1 MVYDWEAVNKAFAY
15 AQYAAQFLQLVLTPS
30 HPYQVTVLLLIK
42 QEVRKEN
49 QKKTKLCDFFEMP
62 AELLPIRC
70 ESAGSVLSGYGSS
83 TTGRIFLSSVFDSN
97 FKELKYEKQTFVYNS
112 VDCCSFCG
120 FRCPRGKTGRFV
132 GEEEAVNAEMS
143 ANDNSE
149 LQGGAILNSG
159 KLTVA
164 DGVVFNGNAGSV
176 GGAVSTVDAS
186 GAAVIGDNVSFI
198 GNTSAMQGGAYHNQ
212 RATSTI
218 GDNAKFHN
226 NTAIGYGGGA
236 VYQDTD
242 GREAVLTIGDNAE
255 FKGNK
260 SETSHGGAVMNFN
273 AGDKAEIT
281 IGKNAVFSG
290 NSAGKT
296 GGAVANW
303 GGSMRLGEGASFAE
317 NRAATDGGAVYNAN
331 YGGKNAEM
339 TIAGVSVFENNE
351 ATGLGG
357 AVYNDGKLN
366 MGGAVFS
373 GNKAGGKLNDVYNAG
388 ELNFTG
394 DVTLDGGIAGN
405 GTTTFAKDTVLTVKT
420 GTTTISNDVVNK
432 GATLSLVFANGYAG
446 GEYDLIT
453 EEGSLDK
460 EFNIAQNALYNIK
473 ANENGSYTIS
483 KKTAGDFVA
492 STGAN
497 VNQANTISA
506 VAGSK
511 TGSAR
516 FDAVAERIGGLI
528 QSAHAS
534 DVQTALNAATALAP
548 EVAPMVTQSES
559 QTVNQVFG
567 AVSTRLSGGAIAA
580 AGEAGA
586 EGVSSG
592 DNVFERVAMW
602 IQGMFN
608 RSELDDTAKT
618 KGFDAD
624 SAGVAMGLEKRVNDQ
639 VKLGIGYAYTNTD
652 IDGFMRSTDVD
663 THTAILYGEYK
674 PSAWFVNGVVSYGWS
689 DYSESKNV
697 AGYNVNADY
706 DATSLGL
713 QAMTGYEMQVK
724 GFNLTPEAGLR
735 YVHTSQDAYTDT
747 VDQRVSAN
755 DSDILTGVIGAK
767 ADREFTLENEMTLRP
782 EVRVALTYDMFN
794 DAGGSVVTLANGAA
808 YRVDGEALDRFGV
821 ELGAGLTAEVN
832 DNVELSLRYEGQFR
846 DDYTDHTGLL
856 NAKYKF

>member
-1 MVYDWEAVNKAFAY
+1 MKNRLLFTTALIAAAFAVSD
-15 AQYAAQFLQLVLTPS
+15 ARAERLV
-30 HPYQVTVLLLIK
+30 V
-42 QEVRKEN
+42 
-49 QKKTKLCDFFEMP
+49 
-62 AELLPIRC
+62 
-70 ESAGSVLSGYGSS
+70 SS
-83 TTGRIFLSSVFDSN
+83 
-97 FKELKYEKQTFVYNS
+97 
-112 VDCCSFCG
+112 
-120 FRCPRGKTGRFV
+120 

-255 FKGNK
+255 FKGHK

-296 GGAVANW
+296 
-303 GGSMRLGEGASFAE
+303 
-317 NRAATDGGAVYNAN
+317 
-331 YGGKNAEM
+331 
-339 TIAGVSVFENNE
+339 
-351 ATGLGG
+351 GG

>member
-1 MVYDWEAVNKAFAY
+1 MKNRLLFTTALIAAAFAVSD
-15 AQYAAQFLQLVLTPS
+15 ARAERLV
-30 HPYQVTVLLLIK
+30 V
-42 QEVRKEN
+42 
-49 QKKTKLCDFFEMP
+49 
-62 AELLPIRC
+62 
-70 ESAGSVLSGYGSS
+70 SS
-83 TTGRIFLSSVFDSN
+83 
-97 FKELKYEKQTFVYNS
+97 
-112 VDCCSFCG
+112 
-120 FRCPRGKTGRFV
+120 

-226 NTAIGYGGGA
+226 NMAIGYG
-236 VYQDTD
+236 
-242 GREAVLTIGDNAE
+242 
-255 FKGNK
+255 
-260 SETSHGGAVMNFN
+260 
-273 AGDKAEIT
+273 
-281 IGKNAVFSG
+281 
-290 NSAGKT
+290 
-296 GGAVANW
+296 
-303 GGSMRLGEGASFAE
+303 
-317 NRAATDGGAVYNAN
+317 
-331 YGGKNAEM
+331 
-339 TIAGVSVFENNE
+339 
-351 ATGLGG
+351 
-357 AVYNDGKLN
+357 
-366 MGGAVFS
+366 GGAVFS

>member
-1 MVYDWEAVNKAFAY
+1 MKNRLLFTTALIAAAFAVSD
-15 AQYAAQFLQLVLTPS
+15 ARAERLV
-30 HPYQVTVLLLIK
+30 V
-42 QEVRKEN
+42 
-49 QKKTKLCDFFEMP
+49 
-62 AELLPIRC
+62 
-70 ESAGSVLSGYGSS
+70 SS
-83 TTGRIFLSSVFDSN
+83 
-97 FKELKYEKQTFVYNS
+97 
-112 VDCCSFCG
+112 
-120 FRCPRGKTGRFV
+120 

-273 AGDKAEIT
+273 AGDK
-281 IGKNAVFSG
+281 
-290 NSAGKT
+290 
-296 GGAVANW
+296 
-303 GGSMRLGEGASFAE
+303 
-317 NRAATDGGAVYNAN
+317 
-331 YGGKNAEM
+331 AEM

>member
-1 MVYDWEAVNKAFAY
+1 MKNRLLFTTALIAAAFAVSD
-15 AQYAAQFLQLVLTPS
+15 ARAERLV
-30 HPYQVTVLLLIK
+30 V
-42 QEVRKEN
+42 
-49 QKKTKLCDFFEMP
+49 
-62 AELLPIRC
+62 
-70 ESAGSVLSGYGSS
+70 SS
-83 TTGRIFLSSVFDSN
+83 
-97 FKELKYEKQTFVYNS
+97 
-112 VDCCSFCG
+112 
-120 FRCPRGKTGRFV
+120 

-236 VYQDTD
+236 V
-242 GREAVLTIGDNAE
+242 
-255 FKGNK
+255 
-260 SETSHGGAVMNFN
+260 
-273 AGDKAEIT
+273 
-281 IGKNAVFSG
+281 
-290 NSAGKT
+290 
-296 GGAVANW
+296 
-303 GGSMRLGEGASFAE
+303 
-317 NRAATDGGAVYNAN
+317 
-331 YGGKNAEM
+331 
-339 TIAGVSVFENNE
+339 
-351 ATGLGG
+351 
-357 AVYNDGKLN
+357 
-366 MGGAVFS
+366 FS

-460 EFNIAQNALYNIK
+460 EFNIARNALYNIK

-534 DVQTALNAATALAP
+534 DVRTALNAATALAP

-639 VKLGIGYAYTNTD
+639 IKLGIGYAYTNTD

-808 YRVDGEALDRFGV
+808 YRVNGEALDRFGV
-821 ELGAGLTAEVN
+821 ELGAGLTAKVN

>member
-1 MVYDWEAVNKAFAY
+1 M
-15 AQYAAQFLQLVLTPS
+15 
-30 HPYQVTVLLLIK
+30 
-42 QEVRKEN
+42 
-49 QKKTKLCDFFEMP
+49 
-62 AELLPIRC
+62 LLP
-70 ESAGSVLSGYGSS
+70 
-83 TTGRIFLSSVFDSN
+83 
-97 FKELKYEKQTFVYNS
+97 
-112 VDCCSFCG
+112 
-120 FRCPRGKTGRFV
+120 
-132 GEEEAVNAEMS
+132 
-143 ANDNSE
+143 
-149 LQGGAILNSG
+149 
-159 KLTVA
+159 
-164 DGVVFNGNAGSV
+164 
-176 GGAVSTVDAS
+176 
-186 GAAVIGDNVSFI
+186 
-198 GNTSAMQGGAYHNQ
+198 
-212 RATSTI
+212 
-218 GDNAKFHN
+218 
-226 NTAIGYGGGA
+226 
-236 VYQDTD
+236 
-242 GREAVLTIGDNAE
+242 
-255 FKGNK
+255 
-260 SETSHGGAVMNFN
+260 
-273 AGDKAEIT
+273 
-281 IGKNAVFSG
+281 
-290 NSAGKT
+290 
-296 GGAVANW
+296 
-303 GGSMRLGEGASFAE
+303 
-317 NRAATDGGAVYNAN
+317 
-331 YGGKNAEM
+331 
-339 TIAGVSVFENNE
+339 
-351 ATGLGG
+351 
-357 AVYNDGKLN
+357 
-366 MGGAVFS
+366 
-373 GNKAGGKLNDVYNAG
+373 
-388 ELNFTG
+388 
-394 DVTLDGGIAGN
+394 
-405 GTTTFAKDTVLTVKT
+405 VK
-420 GTTTISNDVVNK
+420 
-432 GATLSLVFANGYAG
+432 
-446 GEYDLIT
+446 
-453 EEGSLDK
+453 
-460 EFNIAQNALYNIK
+460 
-473 ANENGSYTIS
+473 
-483 KKTAGDFVA
+483 
-492 STGAN
+492 
-497 VNQANTISA
+497 
-506 VAGSK
+506 
-511 TGSAR
+511 
-516 FDAVAERIGGLI
+516 
-528 QSAHAS
+528 
-534 DVQTALNAATALAP
+534 P
-548 EVAPMVTQSES
+548 
-559 QTVNQVFG
+559 
-567 AVSTRLSGGAIAA
+567 
-580 AGEAGA
+580 A

>member
-1 MVYDWEAVNKAFAY
+1 MKNRLLFTTALIAAAFAVSD
-15 AQYAAQFLQLVLTPS
+15 ARAERLV
-30 HPYQVTVLLLIK
+30 V
-42 QEVRKEN
+42 
-49 QKKTKLCDFFEMP
+49 
-62 AELLPIRC
+62 
-70 ESAGSVLSGYGSS
+70 SS
-83 TTGRIFLSSVFDSN
+83 
-97 FKELKYEKQTFVYNS
+97 
-112 VDCCSFCG
+112 
-120 FRCPRGKTGRFV
+120 

-226 NTAIGYGGGA
+226 NMAIGYGGGA

-281 IGKNAVFSG
+281 I
-290 NSAGKT
+290 
-296 GGAVANW
+296 
-303 GGSMRLGEGASFAE
+303 
-317 NRAATDGGAVYNAN
+317 
-331 YGGKNAEM
+331 GKNAEM

>member
-1 MVYDWEAVNKAFAY
+1 MKNRLLFTTALIAAAFAVSD
-15 AQYAAQFLQLVLTPS
+15 ARAERLV
-30 HPYQVTVLLLIK
+30 V
-42 QEVRKEN
+42 
-49 QKKTKLCDFFEMP
+49 
-62 AELLPIRC
+62 
-70 ESAGSVLSGYGSS
+70 SS
-83 TTGRIFLSSVFDSN
+83 
-97 FKELKYEKQTFVYNS
+97 
-112 VDCCSFCG
+112 
-120 FRCPRGKTGRFV
+120 

-273 AGDKAEIT
+273 ASDKAEIT

-296 GGAVANW
+296 GG
-303 GGSMRLGEGASFAE
+303 
-317 NRAATDGGAVYNAN
+317 
-331 YGGKNAEM
+331 
-339 TIAGVSVFENNE
+339 
-351 ATGLGG
+351 
-357 AVYNDGKLN
+357 
-366 MGGAVFS
+366 
-373 GNKAGGKLNDVYNAG
+373 
-388 ELNFTG
+388 
-394 DVTLDGGIAGN
+394 
-405 GTTTFAKDTVLTVKT
+405 
-420 GTTTISNDVVNK
+420 
-432 GATLSLVFANGYAG
+432 
-446 GEYDLIT
+446 
-453 EEGSLDK
+453 
-460 EFNIAQNALYNIK
+460 
-473 ANENGSYTIS
+473 
-483 KKTAGDFVA
+483 
-492 STGAN
+492 
-497 VNQANTISA
+497 A

-534 DVQTALNAATALAP
+534 DVRTALNAATALAP

-580 AGEAGA
+580 AGEAGT

-747 VDQRVSAN
+747 VDQRVSSN

-808 YRVDGEALDRFGV
+808 YRVNGEALDRFGV

>member
-1 MVYDWEAVNKAFAY
+1 
-15 AQYAAQFLQLVLTPS
+15 
-30 HPYQVTVLLLIK
+30 
-42 QEVRKEN
+42 
-49 QKKTKLCDFFEMP
+49 
-62 AELLPIRC
+62 
-70 ESAGSVLSGYGSS
+70 
-83 TTGRIFLSSVFDSN
+83 
-97 FKELKYEKQTFVYNS
+97 
-112 VDCCSFCG
+112 
-120 FRCPRGKTGRFV
+120 
-132 GEEEAVNAEMS
+132 
-143 ANDNSE
+143 
-149 LQGGAILNSG
+149 
-159 KLTVA
+159 
-164 DGVVFNGNAGSV
+164 
-176 GGAVSTVDAS
+176 
-186 GAAVIGDNVSFI
+186 
-198 GNTSAMQGGAYHNQ
+198 
-212 RATSTI
+212 
-218 GDNAKFHN
+218 
-226 NTAIGYGGGA
+226 
-236 VYQDTD
+236 
-242 GREAVLTIGDNAE
+242 
-255 FKGNK
+255 
-260 SETSHGGAVMNFN
+260 
-273 AGDKAEIT
+273 
-281 IGKNAVFSG
+281 
-290 NSAGKT
+290 
-296 GGAVANW
+296 
-303 GGSMRLGEGASFAE
+303 
-317 NRAATDGGAVYNAN
+317 
-331 YGGKNAEM
+331 
-339 TIAGVSVFENNE
+339 
-351 ATGLGG
+351 
-357 AVYNDGKLN
+357 

-534 DVQTALNAATALAP
+534 DVRTALNAATALAP
-548 EVAPMVTQSES
+548 EVAPVVTQSES

-580 AGEAGA
+580 AGEAGT

-747 VDQRVSAN
+747 VDQRVSSN

-808 YRVDGEALDRFGV
+808 YRVNGEALDRFGV

>member
-1 MVYDWEAVNKAFAY
+1 MKNRLLFTTALIAAAFAVSD
-15 AQYAAQFLQLVLTPS
+15 ARAERLV
-30 HPYQVTVLLLIK
+30 V
-42 QEVRKEN
+42 
-49 QKKTKLCDFFEMP
+49 
-62 AELLPIRC
+62 
-70 ESAGSVLSGYGSS
+70 SS
-83 TTGRIFLSSVFDSN
+83 
-97 FKELKYEKQTFVYNS
+97 
-112 VDCCSFCG
+112 
-120 FRCPRGKTGRFV
+120 

-226 NTAIGYGGGA
+226 NMAIGYGGGA

-373 GNKAGGKLNDVYNAG
+373 GNNAGGKLNDVYNAG

-432 GATLSLVFANGYAG
+432 GATLSLVFTNGYAG

>member
-1 MVYDWEAVNKAFAY
+1 MKNRLLFTTALIAAAFAVSD
-15 AQYAAQFLQLVLTPS
+15 ARAERLV
-30 HPYQVTVLLLIK
+30 V
-42 QEVRKEN
+42 
-49 QKKTKLCDFFEMP
+49 
-62 AELLPIRC
+62 
-70 ESAGSVLSGYGSS
+70 SS
-83 TTGRIFLSSVFDSN
+83 
-97 FKELKYEKQTFVYNS
+97 
-112 VDCCSFCG
+112 
-120 FRCPRGKTGRFV
+120 

-226 NTAIGYGGGA
+226 NMAIGYGGGA

-296 GGAVANW
+296 
-303 GGSMRLGEGASFAE
+303 
-317 NRAATDGGAVYNAN
+317 
-331 YGGKNAEM
+331 AEM

>member
-1 MVYDWEAVNKAFAY
+1 MKNRLLFTTALIAAAFAVSD
-15 AQYAAQFLQLVLTPS
+15 ARAERLV
-30 HPYQVTVLLLIK
+30 V
-42 QEVRKEN
+42 
-49 QKKTKLCDFFEMP
+49 
-62 AELLPIRC
+62 
-70 ESAGSVLSGYGSS
+70 SS
-83 TTGRIFLSSVFDSN
+83 
-97 FKELKYEKQTFVYNS
+97 
-112 VDCCSFCG
+112 
-120 FRCPRGKTGRFV
+120 

-296 GGAVANW
+296 GGAV
-303 GGSMRLGEGASFAE
+303 
-317 NRAATDGGAVYNAN
+317 
-331 YGGKNAEM
+331 
-339 TIAGVSVFENNE
+339 
-351 ATGLGG
+351 
-357 AVYNDGKLN
+357 YNDGKLN

-460 EFNIAQNALYNIK
+460 EFNIARNALYNIK

-534 DVQTALNAATALAP
+534 DVRTALNAATALAP

-639 VKLGIGYAYTNTD
+639 IKLGIGYAYTNTD

-808 YRVDGEALDRFGV
+808 YRVNGEALDRFGV
-821 ELGAGLTAEVN
+821 ELGAGLTAKVN

>member
-1 MVYDWEAVNKAFAY
+1 MKNRLLFTTALIAAAFAVSD
-15 AQYAAQFLQLVLTPS
+15 ARAERLV
-30 HPYQVTVLLLIK
+30 V
-42 QEVRKEN
+42 
-49 QKKTKLCDFFEMP
+49 
-62 AELLPIRC
+62 
-70 ESAGSVLSGYGSS
+70 SS
-83 TTGRIFLSSVFDSN
+83 
-97 FKELKYEKQTFVYNS
+97 
-112 VDCCSFCG
+112 
-120 FRCPRGKTGRFV
+120 

-317 NRAATDGGAVYNAN
+317 NRAATDGGAV
-331 YGGKNAEM
+331 
-339 TIAGVSVFENNE
+339 
-351 ATGLGG
+351 
-357 AVYNDGKLN
+357 
-366 MGGAVFS
+366 FS

-534 DVQTALNAATALAP
+534 DVRTALNAATALAP

>member
-1 MVYDWEAVNKAFAY
+1 MKNRLLFTTALIAAAFAVSD
-15 AQYAAQFLQLVLTPS
+15 ARAERLV
-30 HPYQVTVLLLIK
+30 V
-42 QEVRKEN
+42 
-49 QKKTKLCDFFEMP
+49 
-62 AELLPIRC
+62 
-70 ESAGSVLSGYGSS
+70 SS
-83 TTGRIFLSSVFDSN
+83 
-97 FKELKYEKQTFVYNS
+97 
-112 VDCCSFCG
+112 
-120 FRCPRGKTGRFV
+120 

-226 NTAIGYGGGA
+226 NMAIGYGGGA

-317 NRAATDGGAVYNAN
+317 NRAATD
-331 YGGKNAEM
+331 
-339 TIAGVSVFENNE
+339 
-351 ATGLGG
+351 
-357 AVYNDGKLN
+357 
-366 MGGAVFS
+366 GGAVFS

>member
-1 MVYDWEAVNKAFAY
+1 MTKSTIGL
-15 AQYAAQFLQLVLTPS
+15 FLL
-30 HPYQVTVLLLIK
+30 
-42 QEVRKEN
+42 
-49 QKKTKLCDFFEMP
+49 
-62 AELLPIRC
+62 A
-70 ESAGSVLSGYGSS
+70 
-83 TTGRIFLSSVFDSN
+83 TTFLSSPVCAGAAVPITDDTEKNVVRGYEEATQDDYDFSLSEADAEGRPSTKYYKINLKSEN
-97 FKELKYEKQTFVYNS
+97 FSTSPNISWTE
-112 VDCCSFCG
+112 
-120 FRCPRGKTGRFV
+120 V
-132 GEEEAVNAEMS
+132 GEDQKDEQNVIVISLPGGS
-143 ANDNSE
+143 AKYFRYDYQNNDSSRE
-149 LQGGAILNSG
+149 YFTSSQRDLSG
-159 KLTVA
+159 NVIG
-164 DGVVFNGNAGSV
+164 DFAGSRQ
-176 GGAVSTVDAS
+176 SAS
-186 GAAVIGDNVSFI
+186 GAAVYNGKDRSIESIVGDFI
-198 GNTSAMQGGAYHNQ
+198 HNTVAATDRPEKGGAIYSQ
-212 RATSTI
+212 
-218 GDNAKFHN
+218 G
-226 NTAIGYGGGA
+226 
-236 VYQDTD
+236 
-242 GREAVLTIGDNAE
+242 
-255 FKGNK
+255 
-260 SETSHGGAVMNFN
+260 
-273 AGDKAEIT
+273 T
-281 IGKNAVFSG
+281 IGKISGNFVGNAVVSQ
-290 NSAGKT
+290 KDT
-296 GGAVANW
+296 HAN
-303 GGSMRLGEGASFAE
+303 
-317 NRAATDGGAVYNAN
+317 
-331 YGGKNAEM
+331 
-339 TIAGVSVFENNE
+339 
-351 ATGLGG
+351 GG

>member
-1 MVYDWEAVNKAFAY
+1 MKNRLLFTTALIAAAFAVSD
-15 AQYAAQFLQLVLTPS
+15 ARAERLV
-30 HPYQVTVLLLIK
+30 V
-42 QEVRKEN
+42 
-49 QKKTKLCDFFEMP
+49 
-62 AELLPIRC
+62 
-70 ESAGSVLSGYGSS
+70 SS
-83 TTGRIFLSSVFDSN
+83 
-97 FKELKYEKQTFVYNS
+97 
-112 VDCCSFCG
+112 
-120 FRCPRGKTGRFV
+120 

-388 ELNFTG
+388 
-394 DVTLDGGIAGN
+394 
-405 GTTTFAKDTVLTVKT
+405 
-420 GTTTISNDVVNK
+420 
-432 GATLSLVFANGYAG
+432 
-446 GEYDLIT
+446 
-453 EEGSLDK
+453 
-460 EFNIAQNALYNIK
+460 
-473 ANENGSYTIS
+473 
-483 KKTAGDFVA
+483 DFVA

-534 DVQTALNAATALAP
+534 DVRTALNAATALAP

-639 VKLGIGYAYTNTD
+639 IKLGIGYAYTNTD

-808 YRVDGEALDRFGV
+808 YRVNGEALDRFGV
-821 ELGAGLTAEVN
+821 ELGAGLTAKVN

>member
-1 MVYDWEAVNKAFAY
+1 MKNRLLFTTALIAAAFAVSD
-15 AQYAAQFLQLVLTPS
+15 ARAERLV
-30 HPYQVTVLLLIK
+30 V
-42 QEVRKEN
+42 
-49 QKKTKLCDFFEMP
+49 
-62 AELLPIRC
+62 
-70 ESAGSVLSGYGSS
+70 SS
-83 TTGRIFLSSVFDSN
+83 
-97 FKELKYEKQTFVYNS
+97 
-112 VDCCSFCG
+112 
-120 FRCPRGKTGRFV
+120 

-296 GGAVANW
+296 
-303 GGSMRLGEGASFAE
+303 
-317 NRAATDGGAVYNAN
+317 
-331 YGGKNAEM
+331 
-339 TIAGVSVFENNE
+339 
-351 ATGLGG
+351 GG

>member
-1 MVYDWEAVNKAFAY
+1 MDYRTDLAMER
-15 AQYAAQFLQLVLTPS
+15 
-30 HPYQVTVLLLIK
+30 TV
-42 QEVRKEN
+42 RPGG
-49 QKKTKLCDFFEMP
+49 M
-62 AELLPIRC
+62 
-70 ESAGSVLSGYGSS
+70 
-83 TTGRIFLSSVFDSN
+83 
-97 FKELKYEKQTFVYNS
+97 
-112 VDCCSFCG
+112 
-120 FRCPRGKTGRFV
+120 
-132 GEEEAVNAEMS
+132 GE
-143 ANDNSE
+143 
-149 LQGGAILNSG
+149 
-159 KLTVA
+159 
-164 DGVVFNGNAGSV
+164 
-176 GGAVSTVDAS
+176 
-186 GAAVIGDNVSFI
+186 
-198 GNTSAMQGGAYHNQ
+198 
-212 RATSTI
+212 
-218 GDNAKFHN
+218 
-226 NTAIGYGGGA
+226 
-236 VYQDTD
+236 
-242 GREAVLTIGDNAE
+242 
-255 FKGNK
+255 
-260 SETSHGGAVMNFN
+260 
-273 AGDKAEIT
+273 
-281 IGKNAVFSG
+281 
-290 NSAGKT
+290 
-296 GGAVANW
+296 
-303 GGSMRLGEGASFAE
+303 
-317 NRAATDGGAVYNAN
+317 
-331 YGGKNAEM
+331 
-339 TIAGVSVFENNE
+339 GVSVHTQQQAGAEVTWVRVSSE
-351 ATGLGG
+351 KAAERLGKAQGLYWTLTHPKLPHMLPEERMDIAREVAQMLRMMLPPQGDVLVLGLGCENSSAAIIAEHMG
-357 AVYNDGKLN
+357 DYDKSRVRFLVCQQVEDEFAEAMKLLRELADNMRGEQRVPCPASKLVIGLKCGGSDGFSGITANPVIGGFSDLLCG
-366 MGGAVFS
+366 MGGTTILTEVPEMFGAETILMDRCNTPELFDKTVRLINDFKRYFEEHHQTIYENPS
-373 GNKAGGKLNDVYNAG
+373 PGNKAGGKLNDVYNAG

>member
-97 FKELKYEKQTFVYNS
+97 FKELKYEKQTFVTTALIAAAFAVS
-112 VDCCSFCG
+112 DARAERLVVSS
-120 FRCPRGKTGRFV
+120 

>member
-1 MVYDWEAVNKAFAY
+1 MKNRLLFTTALIAAAFAVSD
-15 AQYAAQFLQLVLTPS
+15 ARAERLV
-30 HPYQVTVLLLIK
+30 V
-42 QEVRKEN
+42 
-49 QKKTKLCDFFEMP
+49 
-62 AELLPIRC
+62 
-70 ESAGSVLSGYGSS
+70 SS
-83 TTGRIFLSSVFDSN
+83 
-97 FKELKYEKQTFVYNS
+97 
-112 VDCCSFCG
+112 
-120 FRCPRGKTGRFV
+120 

-281 IGKNAVFSG
+281 I
-290 NSAGKT
+290 
-296 GGAVANW
+296 
-303 GGSMRLGEGASFAE
+303 
-317 NRAATDGGAVYNAN
+317 
-331 YGGKNAEM
+331 GKNAEM

>member
-1 MVYDWEAVNKAFAY
+1 MKNRLLFTTALIAAAFAVSD
-15 AQYAAQFLQLVLTPS
+15 ARAERLV
-30 HPYQVTVLLLIK
+30 V
-42 QEVRKEN
+42 
-49 QKKTKLCDFFEMP
+49 
-62 AELLPIRC
+62 
-70 ESAGSVLSGYGSS
+70 SS
-83 TTGRIFLSSVFDSN
+83 
-97 FKELKYEKQTFVYNS
+97 
-112 VDCCSFCG
+112 
-120 FRCPRGKTGRFV
+120 

-226 NTAIGYGGGA
+226 NMAIGYGGGA

-290 NSAGKT
+290 NS
-296 GGAVANW
+296 
-303 GGSMRLGEGASFAE
+303 
-317 NRAATDGGAVYNAN
+317 
-331 YGGKNAEM
+331 
-339 TIAGVSVFENNE
+339 
-351 ATGLGG
+351 
-357 AVYNDGKLN
+357 
-366 MGGAVFS
+366 
-373 GNKAGGKLNDVYNAG
+373 
-388 ELNFTG
+388 
-394 DVTLDGGIAGN
+394 
-405 GTTTFAKDTVLTVKT
+405 
-420 GTTTISNDVVNK
+420 
-432 GATLSLVFANGYAG
+432 
-446 GEYDLIT
+446 
-453 EEGSLDK
+453 
-460 EFNIAQNALYNIK
+460 
-473 ANENGSYTIS
+473 
-483 KKTAGDFVA
+483 
-492 STGAN
+492 
-497 VNQANTISA
+497 
-506 VAGSK
+506 AGSK

>member
-83 TTGRIFLSSVFDSN
+83 TTGRIFLSSVFDLN

>member
-1 MVYDWEAVNKAFAY
+1 MKNRLLFTTALIAAAFAVSD
-15 AQYAAQFLQLVLTPS
+15 ARAERLV
-30 HPYQVTVLLLIK
+30 V
-42 QEVRKEN
+42 
-49 QKKTKLCDFFEMP
+49 
-62 AELLPIRC
+62 
-70 ESAGSVLSGYGSS
+70 SS
-83 TTGRIFLSSVFDSN
+83 
-97 FKELKYEKQTFVYNS
+97 
-112 VDCCSFCG
+112 
-120 FRCPRGKTGRFV
+120 

-149 LQGGAILNSG
+149 L
-159 KLTVA
+159 
-164 DGVVFNGNAGSV
+164 
-176 GGAVSTVDAS
+176 
-186 GAAVIGDNVSFI
+186 
-198 GNTSAMQGGAYHNQ
+198 QGGAYHNQ

-273 AGDKAEIT
+273 ASDKAEIT

-534 DVQTALNAATALAP
+534 DVRTALNAATALAP

-580 AGEAGA
+580 AGEAGT

-747 VDQRVSAN
+747 VDQRVSSN

-808 YRVDGEALDRFGV
+808 YRVNGEALDRFGV

>member
-1 MVYDWEAVNKAFAY
+1 MKNRLLFTTALIAAAFAVSD
-15 AQYAAQFLQLVLTPS
+15 ARAERLV
-30 HPYQVTVLLLIK
+30 V
-42 QEVRKEN
+42 
-49 QKKTKLCDFFEMP
+49 
-62 AELLPIRC
+62 
-70 ESAGSVLSGYGSS
+70 SS
-83 TTGRIFLSSVFDSN
+83 
-97 FKELKYEKQTFVYNS
+97 
-112 VDCCSFCG
+112 
-120 FRCPRGKTGRFV
+120 

-226 NTAIGYGGGA
+226 NMAIGYGGGA

-303 GGSMRLGEGASFAE
+303 GGSMRLGEGAS
-317 NRAATDGGAVYNAN
+317 
-331 YGGKNAEM
+331 
-339 TIAGVSVFENNE
+339 
-351 ATGLGG
+351 
-357 AVYNDGKLN
+357 
-366 MGGAVFS
+366 
-373 GNKAGGKLNDVYNAG
+373 
-388 ELNFTG
+388 
-394 DVTLDGGIAGN
+394 
-405 GTTTFAKDTVLTVKT
+405 FAKDTVLTVKT

>member
-1 MVYDWEAVNKAFAY
+1 
-15 AQYAAQFLQLVLTPS
+15 
-30 HPYQVTVLLLIK
+30 
-42 QEVRKEN
+42 
-49 QKKTKLCDFFEMP
+49 MP
-62 AELLPIRC
+62 
-70 ESAGSVLSGYGSS
+70 
-83 TTGRIFLSSVFDSN
+83 
-97 FKELKYEKQTFVYNS
+97 
-112 VDCCSFCG
+112 
-120 FRCPRGKTGRFV
+120 
-132 GEEEAVNAEMS
+132 
-143 ANDNSE
+143 
-149 LQGGAILNSG
+149 
-159 KLTVA
+159 
-164 DGVVFNGNAGSV
+164 
-176 GGAVSTVDAS
+176 
-186 GAAVIGDNVSFI
+186 
-198 GNTSAMQGGAYHNQ
+198 
-212 RATSTI
+212 
-218 GDNAKFHN
+218 
-226 NTAIGYGGGA
+226 
-236 VYQDTD
+236 
-242 GREAVLTIGDNAE
+242 
-255 FKGNK
+255 
-260 SETSHGGAVMNFN
+260 
-273 AGDKAEIT
+273 
-281 IGKNAVFSG
+281 
-290 NSAGKT
+290 
-296 GGAVANW
+296 
-303 GGSMRLGEGASFAE
+303 
-317 NRAATDGGAVYNAN
+317 
-331 YGGKNAEM
+331 
-339 TIAGVSVFENNE
+339 
-351 ATGLGG
+351 
-357 AVYNDGKLN
+357 
-366 MGGAVFS
+366 
-373 GNKAGGKLNDVYNAG
+373 
-388 ELNFTG
+388 LNFTG

-534 DVQTALNAATALAP
+534 DVRTALNAATALAP

-580 AGEAGA
+580 AGEAGT

-608 RSELDDTAKT
+608 RSELDD
-618 KGFDAD
+618 
-624 SAGVAMGLEKRVNDQ
+624 
-639 VKLGIGYAYTNTD
+639 
-652 IDGFMRSTDVD
+652 
-663 THTAILYGEYK
+663 TAILYGEYK

-747 VDQRVSAN
+747 VDQRVSSN

-808 YRVDGEALDRFGV
+808 YRVNGEALDRFGV

>member
-1 MVYDWEAVNKAFAY
+1 MKNRLLFTTALIAAAFAVSD
-15 AQYAAQFLQLVLTPS
+15 ARAERLV
-30 HPYQVTVLLLIK
+30 V
-42 QEVRKEN
+42 
-49 QKKTKLCDFFEMP
+49 
-62 AELLPIRC
+62 
-70 ESAGSVLSGYGSS
+70 SS
-83 TTGRIFLSSVFDSN
+83 
-97 FKELKYEKQTFVYNS
+97 
-112 VDCCSFCG
+112 
-120 FRCPRGKTGRFV
+120 

-317 NRAATDGGAVYNAN
+317 NRAATDGGAV
-331 YGGKNAEM
+331 
-339 TIAGVSVFENNE
+339 
-351 ATGLGG
+351 
-357 AVYNDGKLN
+357 
-366 MGGAVFS
+366 FS

-460 EFNIAQNALYNIK
+460 EFNIARNALYNIK

-534 DVQTALNAATALAP
+534 DVRTALNAATALAP

-639 VKLGIGYAYTNTD
+639 IKLGIGYAYTNTD

-808 YRVDGEALDRFGV
+808 YRVNGEALDRFGV
-821 ELGAGLTAEVN
+821 ELGAGLTAKVN

>member
-1 MVYDWEAVNKAFAY
+1 MKNRLLFTTALIAAAFAVSD
-15 AQYAAQFLQLVLTPS
+15 ARAERLV
-30 HPYQVTVLLLIK
+30 V
-42 QEVRKEN
+42 
-49 QKKTKLCDFFEMP
+49 
-62 AELLPIRC
+62 
-70 ESAGSVLSGYGSS
+70 SS
-83 TTGRIFLSSVFDSN
+83 
-97 FKELKYEKQTFVYNS
+97 
-112 VDCCSFCG
+112 
-120 FRCPRGKTGRFV
+120 

-226 NTAIGYGGGA
+226 NMAIGYGGGA

-296 GGAVANW
+296 
-303 GGSMRLGEGASFAE
+303 
-317 NRAATDGGAVYNAN
+317 
-331 YGGKNAEM
+331 
-339 TIAGVSVFENNE
+339 
-351 ATGLGG
+351 GG